1 MGHQNA
7 VMGRN
12 LLRYLIQMHGYIFIC
27 EQAMGTDFFDAR
39 TLRNVLNIVFTLINL
54 IQIFF
59 NGSSNKLRSIALI
72 GITKV
77 VLILIAVLTFR
88 EFFQ

>member
-1 MGHQNA
+1 
-7 VMGRN
+7 
-12 LLRYLIQMHGYIFIC
+12 MHGYIFIC
-27 EQAMGTDFFDAR
+27 EQAMGTDFLDTR
-39 TLRNVLNIVFTLINL
+39 TLRNVLNIVLPLINL

-59 NGSSNKLRSIALI
+59 NGSGNKLRSISLI

-77 VLILIAVLTFR
+77 VLILIAILTFR